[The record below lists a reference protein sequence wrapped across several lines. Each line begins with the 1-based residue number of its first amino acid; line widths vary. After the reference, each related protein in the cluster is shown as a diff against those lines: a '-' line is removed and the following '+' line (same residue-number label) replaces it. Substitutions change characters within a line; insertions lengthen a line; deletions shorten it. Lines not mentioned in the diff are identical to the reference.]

1 MCISLVMRSMNRPL
15 KVVLVLCPSDSP
27 GKSQGLA
34 APAWRSDWAL
44 FFVMGS
50 VLFPCR
56 EFDGCWVHFRP
67 RFVQPRGDGL
77 ARCLPRQETHQS
89 FKGRGR
95 ASCLQQWCC
104 LGPEWISGRVGGHWT
119 LSNGGVVR
127 QAVFCYFSF
136 YFFAIFL
143 DLHANILRDSARSYI
158 ASLLFI
164 FAIFATFFVG
174 IAPWTFWPLLVPF
187 AENPFGPLDELF
199 KVFAAFGIIV

>member
-1 MCISLVMRSMNRPL
+1 MRR
-15 KVVLVLCPSDSP
+15 
-27 GKSQGLA
+27 SQGLA

-44 FFVMGS
+44 FFITGS

-104 LGPEWISGRVGGHWT
+104 LGPEWISGRVGGHERSRMAASCGIGAFRPSRGP
-119 LSNGGVVR
+119 LAASPLPGSYDHFGLRCRSRGPNR
-127 QAVFCYFSF
+127 CQARLIVT
-136 YFFAIFL
+136 
-143 DLHANILRDSARSYI
+143 
-158 ASLLFI
+158 SLLPNFPAAAWTISSIRI
-164 FAIFATFFVG
+164 FFL
-174 IAPWTFWPLLVPF
+174 PLSVLCR
-187 AENPFGPLDELF
+187 PLPTPSP
-199 KVFAAFGIIV
+199 